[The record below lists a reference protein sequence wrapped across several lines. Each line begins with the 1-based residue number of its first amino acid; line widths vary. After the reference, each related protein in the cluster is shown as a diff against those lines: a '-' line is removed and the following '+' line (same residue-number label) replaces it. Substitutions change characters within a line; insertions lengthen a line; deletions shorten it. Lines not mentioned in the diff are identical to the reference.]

1 VHTKSPFEQGPGSAA
16 LPSPPERT
24 VWRGERNATPDRL
37 GTNMRIAQRSTARFL
52 HWLFD
57 TLFAWLT
64 VRDVAGLDRLPA
76 HGPYILATNH
86 LSLYDPALIYGL
98 IGDERFSGWAA
109 EKWERH
115 LIFGS
120 ILKLG
125 QAIFIQ
131 RGQVDRKALDGA
143 LCWLRQG
150 NVFGI
155 APEGTR
161 SRTGGLIRG
170 KTGVAYLA
178 YESGV
183 PILPLAH
190 AGTEGSIRSLSHLRR
205 QRIQVRFGDPIHLSP
220 PDPGHRAAA
229 LRRDTDEVMCQIA
242 AMLPPAYRGV
252 YRDHPRLA
260 EILRTTSAR

>member
-1 VHTKSPFEQGPGSAA
+1 MS
-16 LPSPPERT
+16 
-24 VWRGERNATPDRL
+24 RGECTMTPDKPAMQERN
-37 GTNMRIAQRSTARFL
+37 GRTSVARFL
-52 HWLFD
+52 HWLFNA
-57 TLFAWLT
+57 LFALLT
-64 VRDVAGLDRLPA
+64 VRDVEGLDRLPA
-76 HGPYILATNH
+76 DGPYILATNH
-86 LSLYDPALIYGL
+86 LSIYDPALIYGL

-131 RGQVDRKALDGA
+131 RGQVDREALDGA
-143 LCWLRQG
+143 LRWLRQG

-178 YESGV
+178 HESGV

-190 AGTEGSIRSLSHLRR
+190 AGTEGSIRSLFRLRR
-205 QRIQVRFGDPIHLSP
+205 QRIRVRFGEPIRLSP
-220 PDPGHRAAA
+220 PDPSHRTAA
-229 LRRDTDEVMCQIA
+229 LRPDTDEVMCQIA

-260 EILRTTSAR
+260 ELLRVGSPTDKVSSPT

>member
-1 VHTKSPFEQGPGSAA
+1 M
-16 LPSPPERT
+16 RT
-24 VWRGERNATPDRL
+24 RTARRL
-37 GTNMRIAQRSTARFL
+37 IARFL

-57 TLFAWLT
+57 TLFAVLT
-64 VRDVAGLDRLPA
+64 ARDVEGLDRLPA
-76 HGPYILATNH
+76 DGPYILATNH

-131 RGQVDRKALDGA
+131 RGQVDRKALEGA

-170 KTGVAYLA
+170 KTGIAYLA

-190 AGTEGSIRSLSHLRR
+190 AGTEGSIRSLFHLRR
-205 QRIQVRFGDPIHLSP
+205 QKIRVRFGESIRLSP
-220 PDPGHRAAA
+220 PDPSDRTAA
-229 LRRDTDEVMCQIA
+229 LRRDTDEVMCRIA

-260 EILRTTSAR
+260 ELLRVESEKDRLSNPA